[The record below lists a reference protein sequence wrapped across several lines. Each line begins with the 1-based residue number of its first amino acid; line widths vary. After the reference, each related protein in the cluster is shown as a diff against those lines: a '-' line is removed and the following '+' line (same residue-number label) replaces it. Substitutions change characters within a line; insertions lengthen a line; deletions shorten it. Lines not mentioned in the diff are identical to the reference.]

1 MARQCAMGSAA
12 GRREFELMER
22 SMPKTILAVDDSA
35 SMRQMIALTLREAGY
50 EVVEAADGAE
60 ALEYARKHRVDLVL
74 ADVNMPNIDGIMLIA
89 QLRTLPGYRLT
100 PLLLLTTESSQERK
114 QQGKQAGA
122 TGWMLKPFNPTQL
135 LATLE
140 RVLGNGATVSA

>member
-1 MARQCAMGSAA
+1 
-12 GRREFELMER
+12 
-22 SMPKTILAVDDSA
+22 MPKTILAVDDSA
-35 SMRQMIALTLREAGY
+35 SMRQMIAVTLREAGY
-50 EVVEAADGAE
+50 EVVEAADGAQ

-89 QLRTLPGYRLT
+89 HLRTLPTYRLT